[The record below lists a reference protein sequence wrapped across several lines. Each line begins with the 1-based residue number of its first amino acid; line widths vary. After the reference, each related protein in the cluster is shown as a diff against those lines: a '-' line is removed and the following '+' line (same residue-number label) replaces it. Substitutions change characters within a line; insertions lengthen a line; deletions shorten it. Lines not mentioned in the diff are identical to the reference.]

1 MPIVSGVRAELDVDA
16 RHIFPQDVLA
26 MITLIGYVPNQEA
39 VRSSMRQRE
48 ESWRAEQ
55 VGRAM

>member
-26 MITLIGYVPNQEA
+26 MITLLRGA
-39 VRSSMRQRE
+39 HTG
-48 ESWRAEQ
+48 
-55 VGRAM
+55 VGGWY